1 MAYGVMGGFMQ
12 PQGHLQ
18 VMCRLADFHQNP
30 QAALDAPR
38 WQVKRDVNV
47 ITGLKVSIEP
57 GFRPDVYDDLRRRG
71 HDLEVAKIHNVTFG
85 AGEVIYKLPDGYAG
99 ASDPR
104 GDGQAA
110 GF

>member
-1 MAYGVMGGFMQ
+1 VMGGFMQ

-18 VMCRLADFHQNP
+18 VMCRVADFGQNP

-38 WQVKRDVNV
+38 WQVKRDV
-47 ITGLKVSIEP
+47 TTDAGLKVSVEP

-71 HDLEVAKIHNVTFG
+71 HDVEVDKQRNVLFG
-85 AGEVIYKLPDGYAG
+85 AGEVIYKLQDGYAG

-104 GDGQAA
+104 GDGQAG

>member
-1 MAYGVMGGFMQ
+1 
-12 PQGHLQ
+12 L
-18 VMCRLADFHQNP
+18 CRLADFRQNP

-47 ITGLKVSIEP
+47 SKGLKVAIEP
-57 GFRPDVYDDLRRRG
+57 GFRQETYDDLRRRG
-71 HDLEVAKIHNVTFG
+71 HDLEVAPKRVVTFG
-85 AGEVIYKLPDGYAG
+85 AGQAIYRIEHGYAG

-104 GDGQAA
+104 GDGQAV